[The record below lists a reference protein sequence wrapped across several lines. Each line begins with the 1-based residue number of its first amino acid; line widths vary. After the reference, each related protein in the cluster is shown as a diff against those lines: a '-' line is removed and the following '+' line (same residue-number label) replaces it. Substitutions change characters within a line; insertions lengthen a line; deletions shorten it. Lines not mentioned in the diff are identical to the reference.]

1 MLRGAMSVTAALPA
15 VPHAVARRARPACS
29 GRWGGG
35 SSHRRHPSAEPA
47 WTTGRLDARRRALRA
62 PSETAVGPRSFR
74 SAARLASSRDDDPG
88 CAASDPGAKPPVDE
102 TVDDATPRPRG
113 VVNGVEWA
121 SARVLELDAN
131 VPGWWSFPHERDED
145 GRFAVLGERG
155 VGTNAERRSTGASE
169 SGGGANAHSS
179 RLSFR
184 DDGWTGFVRE
194 DLRPPRDAL
203 PPQKLSIAPMME
215 YTTPHFRHLVRL
227 LTKNTWLYTEMEV
240 DQTLRHTDHPRL
252 DRFLDFPVAG
262 HPTSLQL
269 GGADPELLAIA
280 SAVAAPYGY
289 DELNLNCGCPSPK
302 VAGKGAFG
310 ASLMLEKNLVAEC
323 VAAMAE
329 NAGGA
334 PVTVKCRVGVDDV
347 DSYDEL
353 CAFVETVSRR
363 MPPCPSAGDKPL
375 FAIHARKALLN
386 GLSPAENRAVPPLR
400 YEWVVALARD
410 FPHVAFALNGG
421 IVDIETAS
429 VIANGV
435 RWNDDDDRDAKDA
448 AAPANLVGTM
458 IGRASHAD
466 PWGVLA
472 TADVD
477 VFGSDTVPETAR
489 SRRKLLRAYGEYCDA
504 TRGRFGVTK
513 DGYAVPSMRH
523 LVHPL
528 QNLFYGEPN
537 AKRWRRAMDD
547 ALKRDAKNPDVSVS
561 ELIEKTLR
569 EGGVSDETLD
579 APPEARNARKPN
591 GDVLSDDEAADAKRA
606 RLRDAA
612 KKFLSL
618 PPPPTRTETVLRV
631 EAPAR

>member
-15 VPHAVARRARPACS
+15 VPRAVARRARPACS
-29 GRWGGG
+29 RRWGGGG
-35 SSHRRHPSAEPA
+35 SSHRRHPPAVAEPA
-47 WTTGRLDARRRALRA
+47 WTTGRLGARRRFLRVS
-62 PSETAVGPRSFR
+62 SETAVGPRSFR
-74 SAARLASSRDDDPG
+74 KAARLASSRDDDPG

-113 VVNGVEWA
+113 SVNGVQWA

-155 VGTNAERRSTGASE
+155 
-169 SGGGANAHSS
+169 GGGEHAHSS
-179 RLSFR
+179 RRLSFR
-184 DDGWTGFVRE
+184 DDSWTGFVRD
-194 DLRPPRDAL
+194 DLRPPRSSL
-203 PPQKLSIAPMME
+203 PPQRLSIAPMME

-252 DRFLDFPVAG
+252 DRFLDFPIAG

-310 ASLMLEKNLVAEC
+310 ASLMLEPNLVAEC

-334 PVTVKCRVGVDDV
+334 PVTVKCRVGVDDK

-353 CAFVETVSRR
+353 CAFIETVSGQL
-363 MPPCPSAGDKPL
+363 PNCPSAGGKPL

-400 YEWVVALARD
+400 YEWVVALAND

-429 VIANGV
+429 VIANGDLAPF
-435 RWNDDDDRDAKDA
+435 DDDGGVHSA
-448 AAPANLVGTM
+448 ADETLIPGNLIGTM
-458 IGRASHAD
+458 IGRAAHAD

-477 VFGSDTVPETAR
+477 VFGDTQNPETAT
-489 SRRKLLRAYGEYCDA
+489 SRRKLLTAYGEYCDA

-513 DGYAVPSMRH
+513 DGYAVPSTRH

-561 ELIEKTLR
+561 ELIDQTLR

-579 APPEARNARKPN
+579 APPSVRRSRKPN
-591 GDVLSDDEAADAKRA
+591 GLGLSDDEAADTKRA

-612 KKFLSL
+612 KKLRSL
-618 PPPPTRTETVLRV
+618 PPPPTRSVETRV
-631 EAPAR
+631 VPAPAR

>member
-35 SSHRRHPSAEPA
+35 GSSHRRHPPAVPA

-155 VGTNAERRSTGASE
+155 VGTNAERGSTSASD

-421 IVDIETAS
+421 IVDIATAN
-429 VIANGV
+429 VIAN
-435 RWNDDDDRDAKDA
+435 DA

-477 VFGSDTVPETAR
+477 VFGSDFNPETAR
-489 SRRKLLRAYGEYCDA
+489 SRRNLLRAYGEYCDA

-513 DGYAVPSMRH
+513 DGYAVPSTRH

-528 QNLFYGEPN
+528 QNIFYGEPN

-612 KKFLSL
+612 KKFSSL
-618 PPPPTRTETVLRV
+618 PPPPTRTETFSRV